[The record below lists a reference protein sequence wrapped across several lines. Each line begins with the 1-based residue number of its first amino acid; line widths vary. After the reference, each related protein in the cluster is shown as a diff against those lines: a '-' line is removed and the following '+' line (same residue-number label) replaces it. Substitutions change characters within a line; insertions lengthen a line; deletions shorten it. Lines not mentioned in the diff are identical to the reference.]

1 MMHPCISYLLHSYS
15 PFAEFKPT
23 NSGFLKKL
31 NQGYND
37 YHAKKMFIDVIL
49 EKLYLT
55 HERSLHIGK
64 DGCSRNILLT

>member
-1 MMHPCISYLLHSYS
+1 LLHSYS

-31 NQGYND
+31 N
-37 YHAKKMFIDVIL
+37 
-49 EKLYLT
+49 YLT

>member
-1 MMHPCISYLLHSYS
+1 
-15 PFAEFKPT
+15 
-23 NSGFLKKL
+23 
-31 NQGYND
+31 
-37 YHAKKMFIDVIL
+37 

>member
-1 MMHPCISYLLHSYS
+1 
-15 PFAEFKPT
+15 
-23 NSGFLKKL
+23 
-31 NQGYND
+31 NQDYND

-64 DGCSRNILLT
+64 DGCSRNILLV

>member
-1 MMHPCISYLLHSYS
+1 
-15 PFAEFKPT
+15 
-23 NSGFLKKL
+23 
-31 NQGYND
+31 
-37 YHAKKMFIDVIL
+37 L